1 MRKVLMFLVLVAAGL
16 GTAAAQDTEV
26 PGEKH
31 SVMTNKFW
39 ANWFVSGGFDFN
51 AAYSSQEKCPNK
63 NPFSSDRGTFGFDVA
78 VGKWFTPGIG
88 LRTKFQGVWAKQ
100 VNTGNLH
107 PSYKYWNLHEDVMFN
122 LTNLLGGYDES
133 RLWNFIPYVGLGV
146 VRNMSRGGRAYNVS
160 YNVGLLNNF
169 RINNHLNVFLDIF
182 ALAAKGNMDGAL
194 NDGWNGYRRLEARHY
209 DKIVGL
215 SVGVTYNIGKS
226 TWKKAPNVEALIA
239 MNQEQ
244 MNALNAEL
252 ESQREE
258 NERLQQMLDAK
269 IPGGPEKTSVIEK
282 IRIMP
287 LSVFFDIGSSRI
299 ASRKDLVNVKEL
311 VEMVREEDRKIVV
324 TGYADRKTGGEAY
337 NRKLSEKRAQAI
349 VEELVKMGIT
359 RERIVVE
366 TKGGVDTIS
375 PFSYNRR
382 VTIHLQ

>member
-1 MRKVLMFLVLVAAGL
+1 
-16 GTAAAQDTEV
+16 
-26 PGEKH
+26 
-31 SVMTNKFW
+31 
-39 ANWFVSGGFDFN
+39 
-51 AAYSSQEKCPNK
+51 
-63 NPFSSDRGTFGFDVA
+63 
-78 VGKWFTPGIG
+78 
-88 LRTKFQGVWAKQ
+88 
-100 VNTGNLH
+100 
-107 PSYKYWNLHEDVMFN
+107 
-122 LTNLLGGYDES
+122 
-133 RLWNFIPYVGLGV
+133 
-146 VRNMSRGGRAYNVS
+146 
-160 YNVGLLNNF
+160 
-169 RINNHLNVFLDIF
+169 
-182 ALAAKGNMDGAL
+182 
-194 NDGWNGYRRLEARHY
+194 
-209 DKIVGL
+209 
-215 SVGVTYNIGKS
+215 
-226 TWKKAPNVEALIA
+226 

-269 IPGGPEKTSVIEK
+269 IPGGPEKISVIEK

-366 TKGGVDTIS
+366 AKGGVDTIS